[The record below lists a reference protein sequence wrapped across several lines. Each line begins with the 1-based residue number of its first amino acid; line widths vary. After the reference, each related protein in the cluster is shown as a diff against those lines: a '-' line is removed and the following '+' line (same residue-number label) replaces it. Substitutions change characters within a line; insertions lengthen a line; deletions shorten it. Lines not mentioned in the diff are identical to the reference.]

1 MDIGGENISSYF
13 SAAYIAQPIGELEN
27 VLDVHCP
34 CFPNWEESLVCTIHM
49 INIPFSVK
57 HIRNMLQNIELIL
70 HEYNIELGQSS

>member
-1 MDIGGENISSYF
+1 MLVYF
-13 SAAYIAQPIGELEN
+13 FNRYAAYIAQPIGELEN